1 MRILVI
7 SDLLPPRML
16 GGFEL
21 ACLNLSRGLRDAGHD
36 VLILTTPTD
45 RQPAE
50 AESGVDRALN
60 LRELYGVVG
69 LRDTQLAKFQVHES
83 RISNQTNSLIVLD
96 RIASFRPDHVVMF
109 NLVGIGGLGI
119 IDTVNLTGTP
129 WTLNLGDNVPGELLL
144 DAPPEVVNVYSPA
157 GNDIFST
164 GQYAIVS
171 QTLAD
176 EVVSTGVTLGRH
188 EIIPRGV
195 LYPDIERTRPYRDG
209 GHTRFVAAGVLSP
222 HKGVDIM
229 IDAAADLV
237 DSGVGNFSL
246 ELYGGGL
253 IDHYTE
259 MIRERNLAGHVFVKG
274 RVSQADL
281 FAVHARSDAFL
292 FPTWEREPGASA
304 PFEAASAGCVPIMTA
319 NCGPAERMVHGIHA
333 LKIERNAQ
341 SLGHEMRRVI
351 SGEVDLELMFDAGRR
366 LAHGD
371 LSFSLSVER
380 LSNLIKSA
388 APSTSAVLDF
398 DEIAKEVIRKD
409 TSAMGALYTTFFNPT
424 HDEDHP
430 EDATMD
436 EHRDPTA
443 PVNIVAPSS
452 VWSRMTSAPVRVA
465 RRVLR
470 PLVEEQ
476 LLAPRATLAEQA
488 RSNRKAQESIDAR
501 NAALVERELAA
512 DAREGEIRSL
522 IEGMKKDLLATNLR
536 VTHIEETD
544 KDA

>member
-21 ACLNLSRGLRDAGHD
+21 ACLNLSRGLSDAGHD

-45 RQPAE
+45 RQPAV
-50 AESGVDRALN
+50 AESGIDRSLN

-69 LRDTQLAKFQVHES
+69 LRDTQLAKFQLHES
-83 RISNQTNSLIVLD
+83 RVSNQANSLIVLD
-96 RIASFRPDHVVMF
+96 RIASFKPDHVVMF

-144 DAPPEVVNVYSPA
+144 DAEPEVVDVYSPA
-157 GNDIFST
+157 GNDIFAT

-176 EVVSTGVTLGRH
+176 EVTGTGVTLGRH

-195 LYPDIERTRPYRDG
+195 LYPDTERTRAYRDG

-222 HKGVDIM
+222 HKGVDII

-237 DSGVGNFSL
+237 NSGIGNFSV

-253 IDHYTE
+253 IDHYTQ
-259 MIRERNLAGHVFVKG
+259 MIRERDLAGHVFVKG
-274 RVSQADL
+274 RVSQSEL
-281 FAVHARSDAFL
+281 FAVHAGSDAFL

-304 PFEAASAGCVPIMTA
+304 PFEAASAGCIPIMTA
-319 NCGPAERMVHGIHA
+319 NCGPAERMVHGVHA
-333 LKIERNAQ
+333 LKIERNAL
-341 SLGHEMRRVI
+341 SLGREMRRVI
-351 SGEVDLELMFDAGRR
+351 AGEVDLEEMFEQGRI

-371 LSFSLSVER
+371 LSFSRSVQR
-380 LSNLIKSA
+380 LSQFIESA
-388 APSTSAVLDF
+388 GEPTVAEFSF
-398 DEIAKEVIRKD
+398 DEVAREIIRKD
-409 TSAMGALYTTFFNPT
+409 TAAMGALYSSFFRPT
-424 HDEDHP
+424 HEDELK
-430 EDATMD
+430 EAAMA
-436 EHRDPTA
+436 EERDPTA
-443 PVNIVAPSS
+443 PVNIVEPRSLLGRAASL
-452 VWSRMTSAPVRVA
+452 PVRVV

-476 LLAPRATLAEQA
+476 LSTPRDTIAEQA
-488 RSNRKAQESIDAR
+488 RANRKAQEALDAR
-501 NAALVERELAA
+501 NAALLEREKMV
-512 DAREGEIRSL
+512 DARENEIRSL

-536 VTHIEETD
+536 VNRIEETD
-544 KDA
+544 KNL